1 MNDLMLHFW
10 IVRWCTLL
18 WWRICLFL
26 LTPMPSHIY
35 YLKLPWQPFLRV
47 HTCLQRGGL
56 LSIYINISMHQ
67 RGKAGTCGCIRKVA
81 DSNPQQKRQHPH
93 VRLHLQYAFM
103 LNSWWGSGHWSVHA
117 DMMYLHSL
125 CVAVEFTRM
134 WQWFNR
140 RAHLK
145 STRPGNPKTVLR

>member
-1 MNDLMLHFW
+1 MMTHLFVSLNPNA
-10 IVRWCTLL
+10 ITYLL
-18 WWRICLFL
+18 LE
-26 LTPMPSHIY
+26 TPLAAFPQSTHMFTA
-35 YLKLPWQPFLRV
+35 K
-47 HTCLQRGGL
+47 GL

-134 WQWFNR
+134 WQ
-140 RAHLK
+140 
-145 STRPGNPKTVLR
+145 